1 MSMFRLSFLV
11 PVVLI
16 SACSSDGEERPDYL
30 DSQTLS
36 GLQVPPQLTRPDARK
51 EMKIPQPSDKALAL
65 LQQRTK
71 AEGRVA
77 PVFAGVELKSDQG
90 MHWLEIQED
99 ADSLWLKLRD
109 FWAHE
114 GIELGREE
122 PLLGLMETDWV
133 NEYKAKYVDEEGA
146 SWVKFFSPD
155 LKDKFRLRVERVA
168 GQKLTRVYVSH
179 RGLETV
185 ITEDGS
191 SWKSR
196 VPDADLEYE
205 ILKRLVLFAGVGQS
219 DMQDILAAYQ
229 PLRTR
234 IKAVDEEA
242 TVFEIVG
249 HRDFVWTRVIHAL
262 DRLGAQI
269 THQNKAQGAV
279 EVLIGELSSDVKTE
293 VEDENALYEDSWL
306 ARLLAATSGEEA
318 NEKGQ
323 VTVFV
328 QLTKAGHN
336 TRMHLTLA
344 NKQPVKF
351 GISGKFKQ
359 ALVEFLK

>member
-1 MSMFRLSFLV
+1 MSMFRLSFLLT
-11 PVVLI
+11 VVLI
-16 SACSSDGEERPDYL
+16 SACSSNGEERPDYL

-36 GLQVPPQLTRPDARK
+36 GLQVPPQLTRPDAQK

-77 PVFAGVELKSDQG
+77 PIFTGVDFKSDQG

-99 ADSLWLKLRD
+99 ADSLWPKLRD

-114 GIELGREE
+114 GIELSREE

-133 NEYKAKYVDEEGA
+133 KEYKAKYVDEEG
-146 SWVKFFSPD
+146 STWVKFFSPD
-155 LKDKFRLRVERVA
+155 LQDKFRLRVERVA
-168 GQKLTRVYVSH
+168 GQQLTRVYVSH

-191 SWKSR
+191 SWQSR
-196 VPDADLEYE
+196 APDADLEYE
-205 ILKRLVLFAGVGQS
+205 ILKRLVLFSGIGQS
-219 DMQDILAAYQ
+219 EMQDILATYQ

-234 IKAVDEEA
+234 IKAVDEDA
-242 TVFEIVG
+242 TVFQIVG

-262 DRLGAQI
+262 DRLGAEIKQ
-269 THQNKAQGAV
+269 QNKAQGAI
-279 EVLIGELSSDVKTE
+279 EVLVGKLSRDVKSE
-293 VEDENALYEDSWL
+293 VDDENALYEDSWL
-306 ARLLAATSGEEA
+306 AKLLAATSGEEA
-318 NEKGQ
+318 NEEGQ

-328 QLTKAGHN
+328 QLTQAGYN
-336 TRMHLTLA
+336 THMQLTLA